1 MILTFQEIID
11 FLAIWLVTSFV
22 FLPSD
27 YKKLPREYL
36 IKHFI
41 FVGLAS
47 VLHELFHK
55 LAGLML
61 GVPAVFHAF
70 YLGLFIGVLLK
81 IFFPSFVLLIP
92 GYVTIYSNDPLIGL
106 ITAFAGP
113 FANFLLFVIF
123 KYLSLKKNDWFFYE
137 IAMINLWLF
146 IFNMLP
152 IPPLDGYKVLVNL
165 LQLLF
170 G

>member
-1 MILTFQEIID
+1 MILTFREIID

-27 YKKLPREYL
+27 YKKLPRDYL
-36 IKHFI
+36 IKYFV

-70 YLGLFIGVLLK
+70 YLGLFIGVLFK
-81 IFFPSFVLLIP
+81 IFFPSFVVLIP
-92 GYVTIYSNDPLIGL
+92 GYVTIYSNDPLVNL
-106 ITAFAGP
+106 ITSFAGP
-113 FANFLLFVIF
+113 FANLLLFLIF
-123 KYLSLKKNDWFFYE
+123 KYLSLKKNDWLFYE
-137 IAMINLWLF
+137 LAMINLWLF

-152 IPPLDGYKVLVNL
+152 IPPFDGYHVLTSL